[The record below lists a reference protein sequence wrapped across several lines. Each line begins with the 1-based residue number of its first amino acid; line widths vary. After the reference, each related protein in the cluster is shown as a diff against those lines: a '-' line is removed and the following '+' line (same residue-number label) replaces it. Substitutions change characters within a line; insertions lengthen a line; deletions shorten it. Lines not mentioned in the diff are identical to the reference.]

1 MKERRELWP
10 DGPTYAGDPFGTD
23 SLALADFSRTPGVRR
38 GCDLGCGS
46 GILMLLLA
54 LEDPSAEMDGVEFRA
69 AAVLSCRENI
79 RANALADRCRVH
91 EADLRRAPLP
101 GESMDLVVSNP
112 PYFPSGSGAV
122 SADGD
127 RAAMRTESASVG
139 ELCLAAARLLRTGG
153 DFCLVHRT
161 ERLAEVFSALAAA
174 GLEPKRL
181 RFLAASPEHAPQ
193 LFLCRARKGARS
205 GLAAEATLFQFGAD
219 GEETAEYRRICH
231 WEVRP

>member
-1 MKERRELWP
+1 
-10 DGPTYAGDPFGTD
+10 
-23 SLALADFSRTPGVRR
+23 
-38 GCDLGCGS
+38 
-46 GILMLLLA
+46 MLLLA
-54 LEDPSAEMDGVEFRA
+54 REDPSAEMDGVEFRA

-122 SADGD
+122 SADSD
-127 RAAMRTESASVG
+127 RAAMRTERASVG
-139 ELCLAAARLLRTGG
+139 ELCLAAARLLRPGG
-153 DFCLVHRT
+153 DFCP
-161 ERLAEVFSALAAA
+161 ALAAA

>member
-1 MKERRELWP
+1 
-10 DGPTYAGDPFGTD
+10 
-23 SLALADFSRTPGVRR
+23 
-38 GCDLGCGS
+38 
-46 GILMLLLA
+46 
-54 LEDPSAEMDGVEFRA
+54 
-69 AAVLSCRENI
+69 
-79 RANALADRCRVH
+79 
-91 EADLRRAPLP
+91 
-101 GESMDLVVSNP
+101 MDLVVSNP

-139 ELCLAAARLLRTGG
+139 ELCLAAARLLRPGG